1 MIIGGFPEPIRQWG
15 KAFLIL
21 FFAHRYGAQCTA
33 VEGVVHRE
41 NMPVPSFIISVP
53 PSQFHGTFQ
62 CLCSAVTEKNT
73 IQSGDFYQFF
83 CKIALRFIVVKIRDV
98 NQLFSL
104 LLNGLYNVGVAMA
117 KVIHRDT
124 CQCIDIL
131 ITLIVPHFWSLPANK
146 GTRVGSVLVD

>member
-1 MIIGGFPEPIRQWG
+1 
-15 KAFLIL
+15 
-21 FFAHRYGAQCTA
+21 
-33 VEGVVHRE
+33 
-41 NMPVPSFIISVP
+41 MPVPSFIISVP

-117 KVIHRDT
+117 KVIHSRSEEHT
-124 CQCIDIL
+124 SELQSRG
-131 ITLIVPHFWSLPANK
+131 H
-146 GTRVGSVLVD
+146 LVCRLLLEKKNIPTISS

>member
-1 MIIGGFPEPIRQWG
+1 MPV
-15 KAFLIL
+15 L
-21 FFAHRYGAQCTA
+21 FFT
-33 VEGVVHRE
+33 
-41 NMPVPSFIISVP
+41 ISVP
-53 PSQFHGTFQ
+53 RSLFHGTFH

-117 KVIHRDT
+117 KVSHSDT
-124 CQCIDIL
+124 WQCIDIL
-131 ITLIVPHFWSLPANK
+131 ITLIVPHFCYLPANK
-146 GTRVGSVLVD
+146 GNRVASV

>member
-62 CLCSAVTEKNT
+62 CLCSAVTEKRSEEHT
-73 IQSGDFYQFF
+73 SELQSRAHPV
-83 CKIALRFIVVKIRDV
+83 CR
-98 NQLFSL
+98 L
-104 LLNGLYNVGVAMA
+104 LLEKKTQHHA
-117 KVIHRDT
+117 
-124 CQCIDIL
+124 
-131 ITLIVPHFWSLPANK
+131 
-146 GTRVGSVLVD
+146 

>member
-73 IQSGDFYQFF
+73 IQSGDFYQDRKSTRLNSSHVAISYAVF
-83 CKIALRFIVVKIRDV
+83 CLKKKNTYTQPYL
-98 NQLFSL
+98 
-104 LLNGLYNVGVAMA
+104 
-117 KVIHRDT
+117 
-124 CQCIDIL
+124 
-131 ITLIVPHFWSLPANK
+131 AN
-146 GTRVGSVLVD
+146 